1 MIARDNLTRERLTVP
16 LAPSSNS
23 AGQLDGLEAIIGGRG
38 YTAGDRVIA
47 RRNDRRRD
55 IDNGTLATIVAVDPD
70 TGSKELG
77 LEARLV
83 IPSPPG
89 KALAADFLRS
99 ANGGSDLSRFGV
111 EPARLRR
118 RRAIGRGSMR
128 SPRTG
133 HLRQEPDRVPPTF
146 GRPLVDPV

>member
-1 MIARDNLTRERLTVP
+1 M
-16 LAPSSNS
+16 
-23 AGQLDGLEAIIGGRG
+23 IIGGRE
-38 YTAGDRVIA
+38 YTEGDGVIA

-55 IDNGTLATIVAVDPD
+55 VENGTLATIITIDPD
-70 TGSKELG
+70 QGARDSG